1 MRRQLFALA
10 FSGLLILGACSS
22 DDATA
27 DAAKDTD
34 HNSADGMGATGPIAE
49 AKTCADL
56 VAAAEPVFT
65 KLFQSLVDDAQQLTA
80 EQLAATAKDV
90 ESSKLFSD
98 FEARL
103 QVDGTSIEN
112 KAQEL
117 KCSQDDAKSAMC
129 AAVDAVDG
137 KGNLLAESMIS
148 GMTAE
153 CS

>member
-10 FSGLLILGACSS
+10 FSGLLILGACRS
-22 DDATA
+22 DDATS
-27 DAAKDTD
+27 DGAKHTA
-34 HNSADGMGATGPIAE
+34 HNSADGMAASPVAE

-56 VAAAEPVFT
+56 TKAAEPVFT

-80 EQLAATAKDV
+80 EQLAAAAKNV

-117 KCSQDDAKSAMC
+117 KCSQDDAKAAMC
-129 AAVDAVDG
+129 AAVTAVDG

>member
-22 DDATA
+22 DDASSG
-27 DAAKDTD
+27 AAKDTA
-34 HNSADGMGATGPIAE
+34 HSAAGMSGTGPIAE
-49 AKTCADL
+49 ATTCAEL
-56 VAAAEPVFT
+56 TKAAEPVFT
-65 KLFQSLVDDAQQLTA
+65 KLFQSLVDDAQMLTA
-80 EQLAATAKDV
+80 EQLAAAAKDV
-90 ESSKLFSD
+90 ESSKLFTD

-103 QVDGTSIEN
+103 QVDGTAIED
-112 KAQEL
+112 KAQAL
-117 KCSQDDAKSAMC
+117 KCSQDDAKAAMC
-129 AAVDAVDG
+129 AAVGAVDG